1 MFVKVKNNRQG
12 ESLAVLCAL
21 PLTRRIF
28 ECIIKKKSECGR
40 KWRFENCKQTNLE
53 IVICQLITMGD
64 NDLSEKTVL
73 KIFTTILFIEAIY
86 RSFFPYVLG
95 SQIDTKFIK
104 NIDTQSIT
112 SNYSLTDED
121 YDVDENGN
129 VSIFFC
135 SNLSGERVLVYID
148 ILNENKYKSRA
159 SKRVF
164 WYRTKRFY
172 EFDTVINVRKN
183 NVEIRII
190 EFTKSPR
197 SKKAQ
202 AYLEEVLAQ
211 LES

>member
-1 MFVKVKNNRQG
+1 MFVKVKNIRLG

>member
-1 MFVKVKNNRQG
+1 
-12 ESLAVLCAL
+12 
-21 PLTRRIF
+21 
-28 ECIIKKKSECGR
+28 
-40 KWRFENCKQTNLE
+40 
-53 IVICQLITMGD
+53 MGD

-172 EFDTVINVRKN
+172 ELDTVINVRKN

>member
-1 MFVKVKNNRQG
+1 MFVKVKNKRQG